1 MMKMFYS
8 IVSAVLWL
16 EISTWCQ

>member
-1 MMKMFYS
+1 MKMFYS